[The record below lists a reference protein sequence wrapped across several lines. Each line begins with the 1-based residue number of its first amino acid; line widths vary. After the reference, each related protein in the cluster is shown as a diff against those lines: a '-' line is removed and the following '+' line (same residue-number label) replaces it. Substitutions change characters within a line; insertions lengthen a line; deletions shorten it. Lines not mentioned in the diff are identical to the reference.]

1 MLEAMDALMLMNT
14 AGSGDALSEISA
26 QLTEVLNRA
35 RVADGVVAYLRAPAP
50 EAGAGSGADADSPAG
65 GLGQTED
72 DLALSSEVA
81 DAFDGID
88 DLAAGL
94 HDLAIDR
101 LIIGGIDVD
110 RSVYHTAMAGLACNF
125 DVVVLKDGV
134 IAADG
139 QPVDWADAA
148 AGDGA
153 VLSDAAQTWLR
164 M

>member
-1 MLEAMDALMLMNT
+1 MLEAMDALILMNT

-35 RVADGVVAYLRAPAP
+35 RVADGVVAYLQAPAP
-50 EAGAGSGADADSPAG
+50 EAGAGQGAGADLPAG

-94 HDLAIDR
+94 
-101 LIIGGIDVD
+101 
-110 RSVYHTAMAGLACNF
+110 ACNF
-125 DVVVLKDGV
+125 DVVVLADGV

-139 QPVDWADAA
+139 RPVDWAETA